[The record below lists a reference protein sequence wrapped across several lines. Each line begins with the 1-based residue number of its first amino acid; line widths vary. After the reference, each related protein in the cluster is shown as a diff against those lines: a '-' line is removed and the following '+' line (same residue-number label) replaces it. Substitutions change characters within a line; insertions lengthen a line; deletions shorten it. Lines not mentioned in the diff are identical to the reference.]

1 MDHAATH
8 VRWATIEDAEDLV
21 RLNREF
27 NGGYRAVEQVQASIE
42 SNRELVALA
51 CLDDTVV
58 GFACA
63 QWFSSFCYD
72 HPYGEITEMY
82 VQEHARRK
90 GLAAGMIS
98 LLEEGLR
105 ERGVRSVKLLT
116 GLTNERAIQVYQNSG
131 YQKEREL
138 LLSKRF

>member
-1 MDHAATH
+1 
-8 VRWATIEDAEDLV
+8 
-21 RLNREF
+21 
-27 NGGYRAVEQVQASIE
+27 
-42 SNRELVALA
+42 
-51 CLDDTVV
+51 
-58 GFACA
+58 
-63 QWFSSFCYD
+63 
-72 HPYGEITEMY
+72 MY

-116 GLTNERAIQVYQNSG
+116 GLTNERAIQVYQDSG